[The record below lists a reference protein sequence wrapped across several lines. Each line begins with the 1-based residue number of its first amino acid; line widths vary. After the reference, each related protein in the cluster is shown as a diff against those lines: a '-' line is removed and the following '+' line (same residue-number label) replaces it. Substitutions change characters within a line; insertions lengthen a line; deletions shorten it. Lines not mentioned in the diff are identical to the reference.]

1 MKFTRRG
8 ALQVGVATLAASE
21 FYGLSKA
28 AEVLGLTTADK
39 FKASLEHQPWLKV
52 FQNVFALDLPNLEAT
67 VTGKWPMELSGAL
80 FRNGPAHFERAGH
93 RYEHWFDG
101 DGMIQKWDMRGSQVR
116 HRAKIIG
123 TSKFSKEEAAQQHR
137 IDSFATRL
145 DREFAMHPDQLNTA
159 NTSVVAHNDELWTL
173 WEGGSPHLIEPDTL
187 DTRGIKVFSSD
198 TDGIAFSAHPRLDQ
212 TGSLWNFGVVSHLG
226 KLAIWEIT
234 KTGTLRR
241 FHIVDV
247 NPITM
252 PHDFVVTEN
261 YLVIPLAPL
270 WYNIERSEDFAFLH
284 SHQWRED
291 EPTRV
296 LVIDK
301 NELDNH
307 FYVELPAQWVFHF
320 TNAWEDES
328 IIRFEGCSYKDP
340 SIMFDV
346 FSSVMRGNPSTTSDT
361 FSNLTRFN
369 VDFKTRSAS
378 QEVLKDRSENL
389 EFPTFDRRVS
399 SAKHRWINLL
409 GANSSDAFQPRHGL
423 LNTLVRLDLE
433 DGAQQTYNYPHTEI
447 PEEHL
452 FVPAHSRS
460 SENEG
465 WIVGTSI
472 DWDQVETRLNVF
484 EPNHIS
490 DGPVASATVQRLMPL
505 GLHGCYV

>member
-1 MKFTRRG
+1 MNLTRRQT
-8 ALQVGVATLAASE
+8 LQATVATLAASN
-21 FYGLSKA
+21 FSGLGNA
-28 AEVLGLTTADK
+28 AELPDLSTADK
-39 FKASLEHQPWLKV
+39 FNASLADQPWLSV
-52 FQNVFALDLPNLEAT
+52 FQNVFALDLPTLDAT
-67 VTGKWPMELSGAL
+67 VIGKWPDELSGAL

-101 DGMIQKWDMRGSQVR
+101 DGMIQKWDIRGSQVR

-123 TSKFSKEEAAQQHR
+123 TSKFSKEEAAQEHR

-145 DREFAMHPDQLNTA
+145 DREFTMHPDQLNTS
-159 NTSVVAHNDELWTL
+159 NTSVVVHNDELWTL
-173 WEGGSPHLIEPDTL
+173 WEGGSPYVIEPDTL
-187 DTRGIKVFSSD
+187 NTQGIKVFSSD

-212 TGSLWNFGVVSHLG
+212 SGSLWNFGVVSHLG
-226 KLAIWEIT
+226 KLAIWEIA
-234 KTGTLRR
+234 KSGALRR
-241 FHIVDV
+241 FHIIDV

-261 YLVIPLAPL
+261 HVVILLAPL
-270 WYNIERSEDFAFLH
+270 WYDVERSEDFAFLH
-284 SHQWRED
+284 SHQWHAD

-307 FYVELPAQWVFHF
+307 FYAELPAQWVFHF

-328 IIRFEGCSYKDP
+328 VIQFEGCSYADP

-346 FSSVMRGNPSTTSDT
+346 FTSVMAGQPSNATDV
-361 FSNLTRFN
+361 FSNLTRYR
-369 VDFKTRSAS
+369 VDLKSRNAS
-378 QEVLKDRSENL
+378 QEVLKDRSANL

-399 SAKHRWINLL
+399 SVQHQWINLL
-409 GANSSDAFQPRHGL
+409 GATSTDEFQPRHGL

-433 DGAQQTYNYPHTEI
+433 DGAQQTYTYPDTEI

-452 FVPAHSRS
+452 FVPTHSRS
-460 SENEG
+460 GESEG

-472 DWDQVETRLNVF
+472 DWDQEETRLNVF

-490 DGPVASATVQRLMPL
+490 DGPVACATVQRLMPL